1 MSRWVWPAA
10 AGVVTSAT
18 GVAINLATDGRANPW
33 AWATVVLLT
42 ALGVVIALRVQ
53 APAPTPPGEPA
64 ERSEPAEPAEPAAAE
79 PQPPTA
85 NVRNSIS
92 GTVHGAAVQGGNLGP
107 VTVNSPTTINQN
119 AVARD
124 GGTVHQAGR
133 DIRHD

>member
-18 GVAINLATDGRANPW
+18 GVAINLATDGGANPW
-33 AWATVVLLT
+33 AWVTVVLLT

-53 APAPTPPGEPA
+53 ASAPKPPTPE
-64 ERSEPAEPAEPAAAE
+64 
-79 PQPPTA
+79 PPTSA
-85 NVRNSIS
+85 PPESTVRNSITGS
-92 GTVHGAAVQGGNLGP
+92 VTGP
-107 VTVNSPTTINQN
+107 VVQAGDIGGGLTVNSPTTVNQT

>member
-33 AWATVVLLT
+33 AWVTVVLLT

-53 APAPTPPGEPA
+53 SSPPPQTG
-64 ERSEPAEPAEPAAAE
+64 PAAAE
-79 PQPPTA
+79 PTA
-85 NVRNSIS
+85 AEPAAEPEPQAPVTNVHNSIS
-92 GTVHGAAVQGGNLGP
+92 GTVTGGVVQAGNLGS
-107 VTVNSPTTINQN
+107 VTVNSPTTVNQT

-124 GGTVHQAGR
+124 GGTVYQAGR
-133 DIRHD
+133 DVRHD

>member
-18 GVAINLATDGRANPW
+18 GVAINLATDGGANPW
-33 AWATVVLLT
+33 AWVTVLLLT

-53 APAPTPPGEPA
+53 ATAKPTATGDPAPDPRPPAPT
-64 ERSEPAEPAEPAAAE
+64 
-79 PQPPTA
+79 
-85 NVRNSIS
+85 VHNSVS
-92 GTVHGAAVQGGNLGP
+92 GTVTGP
-107 VTVNSPTTINQN
+107 VVQAGDIGGGLTINSPSTVNQT